1 MYNDGNGKDH
11 WNVGSY
17 MLMEQGARWGNRV
30 VGASD
35 ELHFARGIN
44 PSSLKVSDTGTIL
57 TPAHV
62 HRAVQKY
69 LGIDDFAAENGIA
82 LPAVEDI
89 ALFSSSKQ
97 TRV

>member
-1 MYNDGNGKDH
+1 M
-11 WNVGSY
+11 
-17 MLMEQGARWGNRV
+17 